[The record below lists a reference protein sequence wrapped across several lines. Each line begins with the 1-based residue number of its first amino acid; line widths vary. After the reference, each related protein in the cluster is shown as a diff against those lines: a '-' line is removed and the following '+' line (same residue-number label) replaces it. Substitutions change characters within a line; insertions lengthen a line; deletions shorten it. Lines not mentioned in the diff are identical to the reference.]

1 MPYYISHVTGDT
13 KHISLI
19 SFQMGNTPL
28 VTPMILNEI
37 LNEYQWPPAIILN
50 ELLGFPKRA
59 KNVVWGLL
67 GCTFCKLQHITCV
80 RIFCEAYALVQL
92 TGSSVITSA

>member
-1 MPYYISHVTGDT
+1 MPYYISHVTSDT

-28 VTPMILNEI
+28 VTTDPKRVR
-37 LNEYQWPPAIILN
+37 WPPAIILN